1 MQGEFRLYGSFRERG
16 RTFRQY
22 TEGQAGR
29 RELLRSFVTEQ
40 TAILRRV
47 VWAQRRFTSGAVAI
61 IAELFRF
68 LFIHGQET
76 AMVFIRRQ
84 HGRGF
89 LGCIP
94 EKQKNCDAYADKQAI
109 IEPYFFAF
117 RLCIFRFLRHTHPRY
132 SESSELSCQR
142 YIFSRY
148 EICFETLSLYPS
160 RLEFIP

>member
-1 MQGEFRLYGSFRERG
+1 MEEGFRLYGSFRERG
-16 RTFRQY
+16 ITFRQY
-22 TEGQAGR
+22 TERQAGG

-47 VWAQRRFTSGAVAI
+47 VWAQRRFTSGAVAFV
-61 IAELFRF
+61 AEFFRF

-89 LGCIP
+89 LRCVP
-94 EKQKNCDAYADKQAI
+94 EKQKNGNAYADKQAV

-132 SESSELSCQR
+132 SEPSEFSCQR
-142 YIFSRY
+142 YIFCRY
-148 EICFETLSLYPS
+148 DIFFETLSLYPS